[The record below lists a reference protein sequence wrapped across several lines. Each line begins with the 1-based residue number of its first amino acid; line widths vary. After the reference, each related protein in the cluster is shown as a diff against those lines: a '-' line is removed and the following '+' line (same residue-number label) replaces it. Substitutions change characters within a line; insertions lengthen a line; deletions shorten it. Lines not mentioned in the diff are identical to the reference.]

1 MHFILVIYTEFYSV
15 VFFVIHT
22 SCYFKVY
29 CCLVMRTCKTY
40 FLKAYVIFGSLL
52 YTRHKFVPM
61 RQKGADTHAN
71 THLIL
76 FYIICDTSPWNTLVL
91 VKVFNSFKQMGN
103 CSWKVEKLIKEFQL
117 KKVKI
122 VFKVWQRGQI
132 VFFYIYIK
140 RKNMKIWLLTT
151 SILLYFP
158 LGAALD
164 IYEGGRGEIYLML
177 EI

>member
-1 MHFILVIYTEFYSV
+1 
-15 VFFVIHT
+15 
-22 SCYFKVY
+22 
-29 CCLVMRTCKTY
+29 MRTCKTY

-61 RQKGADTHAN
+61 RQKGEDTHAN

-132 VFFYIYIK
+132 VFFYIYIYK
-140 RKNMKIWLLTT
+140 EKKYENLIINNVYSTL
-151 SILLYFP
+151 FP
-158 LGAALD
+158 
-164 IYEGGRGEIYLML
+164 IRGGIGHLWRGGKYI
-177 EI
+177 